1 VSNRLFVERLQ
12 SCLDEIGLPEQQ
24 LERLDAFAKLLS
36 IPKFKAEAVLSGQIL
51 FDDPLISQL
60 AEELEVSV
68 AWLSGKEDE

>member
-1 VSNRLFVERLQ
+1 MSNRLFVERLQ